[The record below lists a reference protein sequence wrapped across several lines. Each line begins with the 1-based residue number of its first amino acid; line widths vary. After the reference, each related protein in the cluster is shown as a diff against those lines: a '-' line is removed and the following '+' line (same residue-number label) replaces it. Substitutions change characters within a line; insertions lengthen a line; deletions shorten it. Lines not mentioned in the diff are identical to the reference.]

1 MRASDE
7 SLIRVQGSWDG
18 WQNAEVKRS
27 SIRRVH
33 WLQPDHAPHRLLY
46 GFVSC
51 SDFVTGRIPHEC
63 DRTSG
68 PHELLVCV
76 LKRHVVPS
84 AYAELVQR
92 ADEAVSFAPAPSRQ
106 AAPPRPMAS

>member
-7 SLIRVQGSWDG
+7 TLIRVHASWDA
-18 WQNAEVKRS
+18 WQNAEVKRG

-33 WLQPDHAPHRLLY
+33 WLQPDHAPHPLLY

-51 SDFVTGRIPHEC
+51 GDLVTGRLPHAC
-63 DRTSG
+63 DGVSA

-84 AYAELVQR
+84 AYAELAR
-92 ADEAVSFAPAPSRQ
+92 CADAVVGFAPVSHTAPHRQ
-106 AAPPRPMAS
+106 ALR